1 MKSLILAASVLS
13 GCFGAGSGNN
23 TQTVQTSQP
32 AQVSEPSKVSYLCVG
47 MEKSQRFGSCP
58 GCEMDARHMNA
69 LMKERYGYKG
79 DILISEQATKAAVVE
94 KLKAGLDG
102 TGEDGLFLFFYSG
115 HGGQEYLGGKEPD
128 GADRM
133 DEYLCLYDSH
143 MLDDEIWDLVCRCK
157 GRVFLYFDACHSAT
171 MFRTVKKPVNPDVEV
186 VVDVKERAKALGFND
201 RGFLVEAEDL
211 VHSSGFTFRPDRHIV
226 ARALSG
232 ERGSNPRLLCWS
244 GCKEIEYSYGGSRGG
259 YLTLCVLNG
268 WKKGCTYGELW
279 EKASNGVKDMEPT
292 QNPVQT
298 YVGAGFTPDM
308 EAFR

>member
-13 GCFGAGSGNN
+13 GCFNSGNV
-23 TQTVQTSQP
+23 TQTTQP
-32 AQVSEPSKVSYLCVG
+32 TGPADASGGGAKVSYLCVG
-47 MEKSQRFGSCP
+47 MEKSKRFGDCP
-58 GCEMDARHMNA
+58 GCEVDAKHLSA
-69 LMKERYGYKG
+69 LMTQMFGYKG
-79 DILISEQATKAAVVE
+79 DTLISEQATKAAVVS
-94 KLKAGLDG
+94 KLKEGIEG

-171 MFRTVKKPVNPDVEV
+171 MFRTVRKPVNPDVEV
-186 VVDVKERAKALGFND
+186 VVDIKERAKALGFND

-232 ERGSNPRLLCWS
+232 ERGQNPRLLCWS

-259 YLTLCVLNG
+259 YLTICVLNG
-268 WKKGCTYGELW
+268 FKKGISYGDLW
-279 EKASNGVKDMEPT
+279 TKAHDGVKSMEAT

-298 YVGAGFTPDM
+298 YVGGGFTPDM

>member
-13 GCFGAGSGNN
+13 GCFNTGNTT
-23 TQTVQTSQP
+23 TQPTQP
-32 AQVSEPSKVSYLCVG
+32 AQPAQAETAKVSYLCVG
-47 MEKSQRFGSCP
+47 MEKSKRFGDCP
-58 GCEMDARHMNA
+58 GCEVDAKHLSA
-69 LMKERYGYKG
+69 LMTQMFGYKG
-79 DILISEQATKAAVVE
+79 DTLISDQATKAAVVE
-94 KLKAGLDG
+94 KLKAGLEG

-143 MLDDEIWDLVCRCK
+143 MLDDEIWDLVCKCK

-171 MFRTVKKPVNPDVEV
+171 MFRTVGKTARTPDSANALA
-186 VVDVKERAKALGFND
+186 VDPKE
-201 RGFLVEAEDL
+201 LVR
-211 VHSSGFTFRPDRHIV
+211 SSGFTFRPDRHIV

-232 ERGSNPRLLCWS
+232 ERGQNPRLLCWS

-259 YLTLCVLNG
+259 FLTICVLNG
-268 WKKGCTYGELW
+268 FKKGISYGDLW
-279 EKASNGVKDMEPT
+279 TKAHDGVKSMEAT

-298 YVGAGFTPDM
+298 YVGGGFTPDM

>member
-13 GCFGAGSGNN
+13 GCFNTGNTT
-23 TQTVQTSQP
+23 TQPTQP
-32 AQVSEPSKVSYLCVG
+32 AQPAQAETAKVSYLCVG
-47 MEKSQRFGSCP
+47 MEKSKRFGDCP
-58 GCEMDARHMNA
+58 GCEVDAKHLSA
-69 LMKERYGYKG
+69 LMTQMFGYKG
-79 DILISEQATKAAVVE
+79 DTLISDQATKAAVVE
-94 KLKAGLDG
+94 KLKAGLEG

-171 MFRTVKKPVNPDVEV
+171 MFRTVAKTARTPDAANALA
-186 VVDVKERAKALGFND
+186 VDPNE
-201 RGFLVEAEDL
+201 LVR
-211 VHSSGFTFRPDRHIV
+211 SSGFTFRPDRHIV

-232 ERGSNPRLLCWS
+232 ERGQNPRLLCWS
-244 GCKEIEYSYGGSRGG
+244 GCKEVEYSYGGSRGG

-268 WKKGCTYGELW
+268 FKKGISYGDLW
-279 EKASNGVKDMEPT
+279 TKAHDGVKSMEAT

-298 YVGAGFTPDM
+298 YVGGGFTPDM

>member
-13 GCFGAGSGNN
+13 GCFNSGNV
-23 TQTVQTSQP
+23 TQTTQP
-32 AQVSEPSKVSYLCVG
+32 TGPADGGAKVSYLCVG
-47 MEKSQRFGSCP
+47 MEKSQRFGECP
-58 GCEMDARHMNA
+58 GCEIDAKHLSA
-69 LMKERYGYKG
+69 LMSQIFGYKG
-79 DILISEQATKAAVVE
+79 DTLISEQATKAAVVS
-94 KLKAGLDG
+94 KLKDGIEG

-133 DEYLCLYDSH
+133 YEYLCLYDYH
-143 MLDDEIWDLVCRCK
+143 MLDDEIWDIVSKCK

-171 MFRTVKKPVNPDVEV
+171 MFRTVRKPVNPDVEV
-186 VVDVKERAKALGFND
+186 DVVVPKTGKALGFND
-201 RGFLVEAEDL
+201 RGLLVDTEDL
-211 VHSSGFTFRPDRHIV
+211 VRSSGFTFRPDRHIV

-232 ERGSNPRLLCWS
+232 DRGSNPRLLCWS

-259 YLTLCVLNG
+259 FLTICVLNG
-268 WKKGCTYGELW
+268 FKKGISYGDLW
-279 EKASNGVKDMEPT
+279 TRAHDAVKAMEPS

-298 YVGAGFTPDM
+298 YIGGGFTPDM

>member
-13 GCFGAGSGNN
+13 GCFNTGNTT
-23 TQTVQTSQP
+23 TQPTQP
-32 AQVSEPSKVSYLCVG
+32 TQPLKPAEAAKVTYLCVG
-47 MEKSQRFGSCP
+47 MEKSKRFGDCP
-58 GCEMDARHMNA
+58 GCEVDARHLSA
-69 LMKERYGYKG
+69 LMTHMFGYKG
-79 DILISEQATKAAVVE
+79 DTLISDQATKAAVVE
-94 KLKAGLDG
+94 KLKAGLEG

-143 MLDDEIWDLVCRCK
+143 MLDDEIWDLVCKCK

-171 MFRTVKKPVNPDVEV
+171 MFKTVGKTARTPDAANALAVNP
-186 VVDVKERAKALGFND
+186 KE
-201 RGFLVEAEDL
+201 LVR
-211 VHSSGFTFRPDRHIV
+211 SSGFTFRLDRYIG

-232 ERGSNPRLLCWS
+232 ERRQNPRLLCWS
-244 GCKEIEYSYGGSRGG
+244 GCNEVEYSYGGSRGG
-259 YLTLCVLNG
+259 YLTICVLNG
-268 WKKGCTYGELW
+268 FKKGISYGDLW
-279 EKASNGVKDMEPT
+279 TKAHDGVKSMEDT

-298 YVGAGFTPDM
+298 YVGGGFTPDM